1 METLKNGDPVAIGTN
16 TPWGVAEFVSHIGE
30 GIWSVD
36 TMSHGGY
43 FVPTELVAKMDPAKV
58 AYSAEW
64 SGSPNW
70 FEEDCAVAFVV
81 EAFPH
86 LFPGALDTARAHIAA
101 FYLDRRPPRL

>member
-16 TPWGVAEFVSHIGE
+16 TPWGVAETVSHIGE
-30 GIWSVD
+30 GIWAVD
-36 TMSHGGY
+36 TASHGGF
-43 FVPTELVAKMDPAKV
+43 FVPTEKLIEMDPLKV
-58 AYSAEW
+58 AYSYMW

-86 LFPGALDTARAHIAA
+86 LFPGKLDLALEHIAA